1 MNLLIP
7 YVPLIH
13 HADPILEEF
22 SYGDSKTRARKLKTS
37 LKQGDYVFF
46 HTSINSKKYITA
58 YYVVDRILNTS
69 EAASN
74 KNIYLKYKNPHI
86 TEYREGKRRKQD
98 DVVVFGD
105 PILSRRLER
114 PLLFDKALAEKL
126 SLGIEFKKG
135 FTESQCIGSATRQ
148 WRKLSDK
155 DVDVLLAEVKDNES
169 RGLTV
174 ERILSTEEVTE
185 IIEKDIENFI
195 EASNRILGSSLELI
209 GRQIDT
215 PVGRIDLM
223 FEDNSKTVI
232 VVELKLNKIGRDAVN
247 QLRRYMDYVEKQEKR
262 EVRGV
267 VVCNG
272 VLPAFEEEFRTL
284 RNIRILKYGWK
295 LQVSE
300 I

>member
-13 HADPILEEF
+13 HADPALEEF
-22 SYGDSKTRARKLKTS
+22 SYGDNGIRARKLKS
-37 LKQGDYVFF
+37 CLKQGDYIFF
-46 HTSINSKKYITA
+46 HTSLNSRKCITA
-58 YYVVDRILNTS
+58 YYVVDRVLDTS

-74 KNIYLKYKNPHI
+74 KNILMKYKNPHI
-86 TEYREGKRRKQD
+86 TEYKEGQRRKED

-105 PILSRRLER
+105 PILSHRLER
-114 PLLFDKALAEKL
+114 PLLFDRALAEKL

-135 FTESQCIGSATRQ
+135 FTDSQCIGSATRQ
-148 WRKLSDK
+148 WRELSSK
-155 DVDVLLAEVKDNES
+155 DVEVLLKEIKENES
-169 RGLTV
+169 KGLTV
-174 ERILSTEEVTE
+174 ERTLSTEEVIE

-195 EASNRILGSSLELI
+195 EANTKILGSSLRLI

-223 FEDNSKTVI
+223 FEEGNKNI
-232 VVELKLNKIGRDAVN
+232 IIVELKLNKIGREAVN

-267 VVCNG
+267 IVCSG

-284 RNIRILKYGWK
+284 RKIKVLKYGWK